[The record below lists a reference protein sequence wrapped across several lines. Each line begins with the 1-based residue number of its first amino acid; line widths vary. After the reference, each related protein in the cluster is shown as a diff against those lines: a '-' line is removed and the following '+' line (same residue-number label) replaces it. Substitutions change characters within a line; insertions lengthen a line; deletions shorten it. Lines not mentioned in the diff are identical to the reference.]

1 MGQVTIYLEKEIEVK
16 MCATAKAM
24 NLSKSKW
31 IAGVIKEK
39 LVDEWPAAVKELSG
53 AWRDFPPLEDIRD
66 YPHPDS
72 PREEL

>member
-16 MCATAKAM
+16 MCATATAM

-39 LVDEWPAAVKELSG
+39 LVD
-53 AWRDFPPLEDIRD
+53 
-66 YPHPDS
+66 
-72 PREEL
+72 

>member
-1 MGQVTIYLEKEIEVK
+1 MGQVTIYLEDEIESK
-16 MCATAKAM
+16 MRATAKAM

-39 LVDEWPAAVKELSG
+39 LVDEWPASVQDLAG
-53 AWRDFPPLEDIRD
+53 AWGDFPSLDEIRD
-66 YPHPDS
+66 NLHPDS